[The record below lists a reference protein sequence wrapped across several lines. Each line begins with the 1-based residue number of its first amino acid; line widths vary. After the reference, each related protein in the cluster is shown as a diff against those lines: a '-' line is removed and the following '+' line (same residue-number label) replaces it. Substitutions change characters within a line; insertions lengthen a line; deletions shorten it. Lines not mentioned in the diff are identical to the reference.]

1 MRFLLLLF
9 FNYRQQ
15 NDQLPFNSFLK
26 THSLFVLHFPQA
38 LCYQRSSQS
47 VFIVCLHAAHWIHLE
62 YDIHFPFPWDSLV
75 AQRVKHLPTTWE
87 TQVRSLGQKIPWR
100 RKWQPTPVL
109 LSRKFHGWRRLVGYI
124 PWGCKELDMTEQL
137 YLFPFLLYPSL
148 LSVWSS
154 IGHQKHL
161 EFIY

>member
-87 TQVRSLGQKIPWR
+87 TQVRSLGQEDPLEKEMATHSSTFVQKIPWMEKTGGLYSMGLQR
-100 RKWQPTPVL
+100 
-109 LSRKFHGWRRLVGYI
+109 VGH
-124 PWGCKELDMTEQL
+124 D
-137 YLFPFLLYPSL
+137 
-148 LSVWSS
+148 
-154 IGHQKHL
+154 
-161 EFIY
+161 